1 MEPLQAGGSP
11 GPEDTVAN
19 SKRPCP
25 KQGERCGLTSEVVG
39 PLTATCAPTQTYPP
53 HTQNKNSMQRLIFF
67 HHAGSYIYGI
77 KMNAINENY

>member
-1 MEPLQAGGSP
+1 MEPLQA

-39 PLTATCAPTQTYPP
+39 PLPATCAPTQKYPP

-67 HHAGSYIYGI
+67 FTVLVATFMRL
-77 KMNAINENY
+77 K